1 MIVRMILDNR
11 EHKLIKLIPSTEVEN
26 LYNGDIHFLLD
37 DKLVLIIERK
47 TISDLSSSVKDGR
60 YREQKA
66 RLILK
71 SRENIRVMYIIEE
84 DKPNKYSKYNHKL
97 NSSTI
102 LSCIVNTMFRDGLF
116 VHQTK
121 SIEDTVELLHKI
133 TKQFQKNGKQ
143 ILERGKN
150 SEEQKFD
157 YINSLNQKKKENV
170 NKNMCFI
177 NQLCQIPGV
186 SAKIGESIV
195 NEYTCMV
202 DLIMCYET
210 INNPEKMLINLPIND
225 KRNLGPCLSNRIY
238 EYLYNI
244 EK

>member
-1 MIVRMILDNR
+1 MKVKMILDNR
-11 EHKLIKLIPSTEVEN
+11 EHKLISLIPNTDVKN
-26 LYNGDIHFLLD
+26 LDNGDVHFMLD
-37 DKLVLIIERK
+37 DQLVLIVERK

-71 SRENIRVMYIIEE
+71 SRENIKIMYIIED
-84 DKPNKYSKYNHKL
+84 DKPKKYSSYNHNLK
-97 NSSTI
+97 NSTI
-102 LSCIVNTMFRDGLF
+102 LSCIVNTMVRDGLF
-116 VHQTK
+116 VHTTR
-121 SIEDTVELLHKI
+121 SVEDTAEFLNKLSSQLK
-133 TKQFQKNGKQ
+133 KNGKH
-143 ILERGKN
+143 ILENGKN

-186 SAKIGESIV
+186 SAKIGELIA
-195 NEYTCMV
+195 NEYICMS
-202 DLIMCYET
+202 DLVRCYET
-210 INNPEKMLINLPIND
+210 IKDPETMLRDLPIND
-225 KRNLGPCLSNRIY
+225 KRNLGPCLSKRIY

-244 EK
+244 E